1 MDTDDQT
8 RQPRSPEDYATMI
21 MQLLGSDTMA
31 DAYSKVSALM
41 TIRPVVW
48 RRVDNSQLEVAPD
61 LTVGGTFAVIRFLE
75 GRPIR

>member
-1 MDTDDQT
+1 MNDDET

-21 MQLLGSDTMA
+21 MQQLGANTMA

>member
-1 MDTDDQT
+1 MTDEIDT